1 MWRKYWR
8 SSRKLVQQEDNLT
21 IWLKQIGLLQ
31 GYNRYYYLKAIIL
44 VISIDPPKPLFL
56 LPANITAF
64 TVCSKINACTCFN
77 SSTLFFYQWFERILT
92 LLLLVYMTREFMKIF
107 RYGWLSYLSSLYN
120 VWELVIIGL
129 SLSAVCVYW
138 RRNVAVQEAL
148 FEV

>member
-1 MWRKYWR
+1 MVMTITHII
-8 SSRKLVQQEDNLT
+8 SS
-21 IWLKQIGLLQ
+21 
-31 GYNRYYYLKAIIL
+31 IL
-44 VISIDPPKPLFL
+44 
-56 LPANITAF
+56 
-64 TVCSKINACTCFN
+64 CTLC
-77 SSTLFFYQWFERILT
+77 QWFERILT

-107 RYGWLSYLSSLYN
+107 RYGWFSYLSSLYN